1 MADNAVDKAREKAA
15 TPGADPNMPAAGLAD
30 PLLPDSNQLAR
41 LGQVSARHHHHP
53 KQVDPAEGIA
63 LPGGFL
69 KWYDVHDPDTPI
81 LPETQD
87 QARDLLRGEASAGRL
102 RLRDELGFVIL
113 HRCGADTYF
122 LIACTW
128 RNDNELWQTAYRRTG
143 DEAFTLVEHPD
154 PHHATQC
161 VWELAPTCHERQAWI
176 RYLDSARDEAAKRA
190 YLLDVYS
197 GEA

>member
-1 MADNAVDKAREKAA
+1 MANNATT
-15 TPGADPNMPAAGLAD
+15 TPGADPTMPAAGLAD
-30 PLLPDSNQLAR
+30 PLLPDSDQLAR
-41 LGQVSARHHHHP
+41 LGAVSAHYRHHA

-69 KWYDVHDPDTPI
+69 KWYDVHDPDAPI
-81 LPETQD
+81 RPETQY

-102 RLRDELGFVIL
+102 RLRDELGFVVL
-113 HRCGADTYF
+113 HRCGADTYY

-128 RNDNELWQTAYRRTG
+128 RHDNELWQTAYSRTG
-143 DEAFTLVEHPD
+143 DDAFTLVDHPD
-154 PHHATQC
+154 RHHAVQC

-176 RYLDSARDEAAKRA
+176 RYLRSDRDEAAKRA
-190 YLLDVYS
+190 YLLDVHA